1 MSWNIW
7 LAFTAASLVLLVIP
21 GPTILLVV
29 GYALGAGR
37 GPAGWIALGVVCGDL
52 LAMSASLAGM
62 GLLMSAS
69 AELFLVVKWLGAAY
83 LMWLG
88 ARMWLKSGRHLSE
101 GNPGLATDA
110 AQAVPVRRM
119 ALHAFAV
126 TALNPKGITFFVAF
140 LPQFLVPG
148 VPVLPQLLVLGSTFL
163 ALAFLNALG
172 YALLA
177 GQARGL
183 LGRPSWRRGVE
194 RSGAALLM
202 SAGIWAAVK
211 R

>member
-1 MSWNIW
+1 MSWNLW
-7 LAFTAASLVLLVIP
+7 LAFAAASSVLLVIP

-52 LAMSASLAGM
+52 AAMSASLAGM

-69 AELFLVVKWLGAAY
+69 AEMFTAVKWLGAAY
-83 LMWLG
+83 LIWLG
-88 ARMWLKSGRHLSE
+88 ARMWLKSGRHLPE
-101 GNPGLATDA
+101 GNPGLAA
-110 AQAVPVRRM
+110 GAVREIPVRRM
-119 ALHAFAV
+119 ALNVFTV

-140 LPQFLVPG
+140 LPQFLAPG
-148 VPVLPQLLVLGSTFL
+148 QPVWPQLLILGSTFL
-163 ALAFLNALG
+163 VLAFLNALS

-183 LGRPSWRRGVE
+183 LGRPVWRRGVE

-202 SAGIWAAVK
+202 SAGVWAALK